1 VSRAVLVALIL
12 AAPSAAAAQGTT
24 AELLDRAVR
33 YHVQLDVERELAIL
47 RQIVSPNFPFI
58 VTHEQRV
65 LAYKYLG
72 AALVVQGQ
80 PDSGILYFRGAIER
94 DPFIDLEPQ
103 TFTPKEL
110 EAFGKA
116 RHLTFALGV
125 RPVAP
130 DTIDPRTQR
139 LGFTVL
145 STHAATIRV
154 ELRAAGGTAGGG
166 EGGAA
171 GLSLYAGDNAGP
183 RELRWDGL
191 LKNGHLAPPG
201 RYELLVSGQS
211 RLNQRVDSVRL
222 YFSLAHE
229 HAPLGDTLAALR
241 PQDLLPEHRPSDQ
254 ARAELLKSFGVAAA
268 AFLIPR
274 GLANGEL
281 RGGGRTLATGMA
293 VGVSAA
299 GVAGFVYRQR
309 HRELPANIAANE
321 RSRAERAAA
330 NAAIVQ
336 RNRERLAQTR
346 LIVAPAAGAGP

>member
-1 VSRAVLVALIL
+1 MSRAALVALIL
-12 AAPSAAAAQGTT
+12 AAPAAAAAQGTT
-24 AELLDRAVR
+24 AELLDRAIR

-47 RQIVSPNFPFI
+47 RQIVSANSPFI

-94 DPFIDLEPQ
+94 DPFIELEPQ

-116 RHLTFALGV
+116 RRLTFALGV

-145 STHAATIRV
+145 STHGATMRV
-154 ELRAAGGTAGGG
+154 ELRAVGGTAGV
-166 EGGAA
+166 
-171 GLSLYAGDNAGP
+171 SLYAGDNSGP
-183 RELRWDGL
+183 RELQWDGL
-191 LKNGHLAPPG
+191 LGDGRLAPPG
-201 RYELLVSGQS
+201 RYELLVSGHS
-211 RLNQRVDSVRL
+211 RLNQRADSVRL
-222 YFSLAHE
+222 YFSLEHE
-229 HAPLGDTLAALR
+229 HEPLGDTLPSLR
-241 PQDLLPEHRPSDQ
+241 PEELLPEQRPSAK
-254 ARAELLKSFGVAAA
+254 ARGELLKGFGVAAA
-268 AFLIPR
+268 ALLIPR

-281 RGGGRTLATGMA
+281 HGGGKTLATGMA
-293 VGVSAA
+293 VGASAA

-321 RSRAERAAA
+321 RRRAERATA
-330 NAAIVQ
+330 NAAILQ
-336 RNRERLAQTR
+336 RNRERLAESR
-346 LIVAPAAGAGP
+346 LIVASAAGAGP